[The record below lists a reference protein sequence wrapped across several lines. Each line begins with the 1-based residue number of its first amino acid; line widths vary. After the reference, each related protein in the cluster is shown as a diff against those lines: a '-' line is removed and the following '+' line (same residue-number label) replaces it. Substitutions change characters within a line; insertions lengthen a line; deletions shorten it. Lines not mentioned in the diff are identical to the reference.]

1 MAEPIT
7 IARPYARAAFQS
19 ASAASALAPW
29 GQFLSRAAAWVRNAQ
44 IEPLIGDPRV
54 PPAQLIGLLQ
64 ELSRA
69 GAPESADGPSVRE
82 AGAGRARGAQI
93 GGAQAHAQSQS
104 QPPVQPTLTSQQLQ
118 EEQHNF
124 LALLAH
130 NARLPLL
137 PEIAVQYQELRA
149 EAEHIADVEVSSAQ
163 ALSGEQ
169 SAALKGALERRL
181 GRAVRLHETVDAS
194 LLGGAVV
201 RFGDFVVDGSLRRR
215 VERLAASVTGG

>member
-7 IARPYARAAFQS
+7 IARPYARAAFES

-29 GQFLSRAAAWVRNAQ
+29 DQFLSRAAAWVRDAQ

-64 ELSRA
+64 ELARA

-82 AGAGRARGAQI
+82 VGAGRARGAQI
-93 GGAQAHAQSQS
+93 DGAQA
-104 QPPVQPTLTSQQLQ
+104 QPQVQPKLTPQQLQ

-137 PEIAVQYQELRA
+137 PEIAVQYEELRA
-149 EAEHIADVEVSSAQ
+149 EAERVADVEVSSAQ

>member
-7 IARPYARAAFQS
+7 IARPYARAAFES

-29 GQFLSRAAAWVRNAQ
+29 DQFLSRAAAWVRDAQ

-69 GAPESADGPSVRE
+69 GVPESSGQSVHGVS
-82 AGAGRARGAQI
+82 AGGARGAQTADVQ
-93 GGAQAHAQSQS
+93 AQP
-104 QPPVQPTLTSQQLQ
+104 QPQLTPQQLQ

-137 PEIAVQYQELRA
+137 PEIAVQYEALRA
-149 EAEHIADVEVSSAQ
+149 EAERVADVEVSSAQ

>member
-19 ASAASALAPW
+19 ASAAAALAPW
-29 GQFLSRAAAWVRNAQ
+29 GRFLSRAAAWVRDAQ

-54 PPAQLIGLLQ
+54 PATQLIGLLQ
-64 ELSRA
+64 ELAAA
-69 GAPESADGPSVRE
+69 GAPEG
-82 AGAGRARGAQI
+82 AGAAEPAQP
-93 GGAQAHAQSQS
+93 GQNT
-104 QPPVQPTLTSQQLQ
+104 QPTLSSGQLQ
-118 EEQHNF
+118 EEQRNF

-137 PEIAVQYQELRA
+137 PAIVVQYEELRA
-149 EAEHIADVEVSSAQ
+149 EAERIADVEVSSAQ
-163 ALSGEQ
+163 QLSPAQ

-181 GRAVRLHETVDAS
+181 GRAVRLHETVDPA

-201 RFGDFVVDGSLRRR
+201 QFGDFVVDGSLRRR

>member
-7 IARPYARAAFQS
+7 IARPYARAAFES

-29 GQFLSRAAAWVRNAQ
+29 DQFLSRAATWVRDAQ

-54 PPAQLIGLLQ
+54 PAAQLIGLLQ
-64 ELSRA
+64 ELVAA
-69 GAPESADGPSVRE
+69 GAPETSGDDTLR
-82 AGAGRARGAQI
+82 GASSGAARGAQAD
-93 GGAQAHAQSQS
+93 GAQLQAQ
-104 QPPVQPTLTSQQLQ
+104 PKLTTQQLQ
-118 EEQHNF
+118 EEQRNF

-137 PEIAVQYQELRA
+137 PEIALQYERLRA
-149 EAEHIADVEVSSAQ
+149 EAERIADVEVSSAQ
-163 ALSGEQ
+163 ALSAEQ

-181 GRAVRLHETVDAS
+181 GRAVRLQETVDPA

>member
-7 IARPYARAAFQS
+7 IARPYARAAFES
-19 ASAASALAPW
+19 ASAAKALAAW
-29 GQFLSRAAAWVRNAQ
+29 DQFLSRAAAWVRNAQ

-54 PPAQLIGLLQ
+54 PASQLIGLLQ
-64 ELSRA
+64 DLAAA
-69 GAPESADGPSVRE
+69 GAPERADG
-82 AGAGRARGAQI
+82 ADGADAANAGRKHDAPTRP
-93 GGAQAHAQSQS
+93 ST
-104 QPPVQPTLTSQQLQ
+104 QPTLSAGQLQ
-118 EEQHNF
+118 EEQRNF

-137 PEIAVQYQELRA
+137 PEIAVQYEELRA
-149 EAEHIADVEVSSAQ
+149 EAERIADVQVSSAQ
-163 ALSGEQ
+163 VLNPAQ

-181 GRAVRLHETVDAS
+181 GRAVRLHENVDPA

>member
-7 IARPYARAAFQS
+7 IARPYARAAFES
-19 ASAASALAPW
+19 ASAAAALAPW
-29 GQFLSRAAAWVRNAQ
+29 GQFLSRTATWVRDAQ

-54 PPAQLIGLLQ
+54 PATELIGLLQ
-64 ELSRA
+64 ELAAA
-69 GAPESADGPSVRE
+69 GAPE
-82 AGAGRARGAQI
+82 GAAAASTGRNDAEPVSPA
-93 GGAQAHAQSQS
+93 APSQS
-104 QPPVQPTLTSQQLQ
+104 SQPGQPTRPTLSAGQLQ
-118 EEQHNF
+118 EEQRNF

-137 PEIAVQYQELRA
+137 PEIAVQYEELRA
-149 EAEHIADVEVSSAQ
+149 EAERIADVEVSSAQ
-163 ALSGEQ
+163 ALSAAQ

-181 GRAVRLHETVDAS
+181 GRAVRLHENVDPA

>member
-29 GQFLSRAAAWVRNAQ
+29 DQFLARAAAWVRDAQ
-44 IEPLIGDPRV
+44 VEPLIGDPRV
-54 PPAQLIGLLQ
+54 PPGQLIGLLQ

-69 GAPESADGPSVRE
+69 GVPELSGGDKADRA
-82 AGAGRARGAQI
+82 AGAAAARGAPTA
-93 GGAQAHAQSQS
+93 GAQA
-104 QPPVQPTLTSQQLQ
+104 QPKLSAQQLQ
-118 EEQHNF
+118 EEQRNF

-130 NARLPLL
+130 NARLALL
-137 PEIAVQYQELRA
+137 PEIAVQYEQLRA
-149 EAEHIADVEVSSAQ
+149 EAERIADVEVSSAQ
-163 ALSGEQ
+163 ALSAEQ

-181 GRAVRLHETVDAS
+181 GRAVRLHETVDPA